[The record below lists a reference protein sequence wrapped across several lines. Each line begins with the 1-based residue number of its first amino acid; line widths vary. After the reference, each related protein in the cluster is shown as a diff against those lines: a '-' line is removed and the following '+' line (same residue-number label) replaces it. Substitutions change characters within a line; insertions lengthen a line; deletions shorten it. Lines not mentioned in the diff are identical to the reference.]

1 MNKRTVKG
9 KVIKLLR
16 KFNVPYEYVEVIDL
30 RPYRNR
36 YMVRIFSRWRD
47 ERKKEKTERLIER
60 RLPKNVS
67 VFVY

>member
-1 MNKRTVKG
+1 MNERTVKG
-9 KVIKLLR
+9 KVIKLLH
-16 KFNVPYEYVEVIDL
+16 KFDVPYKYVEVIDL

-36 YMVRIFSRWRD
+36 YMVRVFSRLKN

-60 RLPKNVS
+60 KLPKNVS